1 MQTPSTH
8 VRTFGGGSVVQVT
21 FDALPSAPRIVQ
33 VATACNNQFTVTH
46 ATANQ
51 IGSLRRN
58 SAAWIKHGKTKG
70 NDTGRNI
77 MWLLTAHPGTNTVSV
92 RELMLAMQALQQLPD
107 LQIGVL
113 MRDVDI
119 AAFVQHWD
127 ATDKDG
133 TMWSQLHLFKNVTGL
148 HAFVASRIA
157 TIQHLCAVSGAI
169 GSTLNDMYV
178 SNEAVLHAV
187 VQDGSFVYNV
197 PPQWP
202 MAIVHDDMPM
212 LAAEHGTA
220 FVQTRG
226 EHNER
231 CSAIEIRQNRTQQ
244 VCTTSKLAAAQST
257 GASRVR
263 LLYISSFC
271 NASGVSHP
279 VQWLRKLL
287 QHDSEALALQNDPLL
302 LSLVLRATAAHL
314 PCGSKFYRLGE
325 PCTQQPCAVTSPHL
339 HRSITQQMQTC
350 ESKI

>member
-1 MQTPSTH
+1 
-8 VRTFGGGSVVQVT
+8 
-21 FDALPSAPRIVQ
+21 
-33 VATACNNQFTVTH
+33 
-46 ATANQ
+46 
-51 IGSLRRN
+51 
-58 SAAWIKHGKTKG
+58 
-70 NDTGRNI
+70 
-77 MWLLTAHPGTNTVSV
+77 
-92 RELMLAMQALQQLPD
+92 
-107 LQIGVL
+107 
-113 MRDVDI
+113 
-119 AAFVQHWD
+119 
-127 ATDKDG
+127 
-133 TMWSQLHLFKNVTGL
+133 
-148 HAFVASRIA
+148 VASRIA